1 MPGPQAMNAHS
12 LEPLTVFE
20 PWPAHLKE
28 VWGREPVVARH
39 NLHRSPLLSMEA
51 LAALIDA
58 YPRSHY
64 SLIQMGAQGEEAR
77 RFWREGDIAG
87 MRGADVID
95 WIAAGRM
102 WLNLRRVDE
111 VDGRYG
117 ALLRAAYD
125 EIVRNAP
132 GEAMDNV
139 SMGIL
144 ISSPG
149 AQVYYHCDLPGQA
162 LWQVAGKKK
171 ILIYPNT
178 PPFLRPQSLEDIAVF
193 GVEVDLPYEPWFDGF
208 ARSFDLEPG
217 DMAHWPLNAPH
228 RVLNHDVLN
237 VSITSE
243 HWSRSIARRHHVNMA
258 NGLLRHRYGWTPKS
272 RTISGARYYA
282 KAALQKLNHKSAW
295 LAKQRAGKRPIEFK
309 LDPATR
315 GGVLAVDTAAS

>member
-1 MPGPQAMNAHS
+1 MNALS
-12 LEPLTVFE
+12 LSPLTVFE

-28 VWGREPVVARH
+28 VWGTQPVVTRH
-39 NLHRSPLLSMEA
+39 TLHRSPLMTMDA

-64 SLIQMGAQGEEAR
+64 SLIQMGAQGEAQR
-77 RFWREGDIAG
+77 RLWREGDIAG
-87 MRGADVID
+87 MKGADVIE

-102 WLNLRRVDE
+102 WLNMRRVDE

-117 ALLRAAYD
+117 ELLRAAYD
-125 EIVRNAP
+125 EMARNVP
-132 GEAMDNV
+132 SEAMTNV

-162 LWQVAGKKK
+162 LWQVHGKKK

-178 PPFLRPQSLEDIAVF
+178 EPFLLPRSLEEIAVF
-193 GVEVDLPYEPWFDGF
+193 GVEVDLPYEAWFDNF
-208 ARSFDLEPG
+208 ALSFDLEAG

-228 RVLNHDVLN
+228 RVENYDVLN

-243 HWSRSIARRHHVNMA
+243 HWSRTIARKHHVNMA
-258 NGLLRHRYGWTPKS
+258 NGLLRHRHGWTPRS
-272 RTISGARYYA
+272 RKIGGPGYFA
-282 KAALQKLNHKSAW
+282 KAALQKLAHRSAW
-295 LAKQRAGKRPIEFK
+295 LAKQRAGKRPIEFT
-309 LDPATR
+309 LDPGSR
-315 GGVLAVDTAAS
+315 GGVLPVDTATS

>member
-1 MPGPQAMNAHS
+1 MNAHS
-12 LEPLTVFE
+12 LSPLTAFE

-28 VWGREPVVARH
+28 VWGREAVVTRH
-39 NLHRSPLLSMEA
+39 TLHRSPLMSMAA
-51 LAALIDA
+51 LAELIDA

-64 SLIQMGAQGEEAR
+64 SLIQMGAQGEQER

-87 MRGADVID
+87 MRGADVIE

-102 WLNLRRVDE
+102 WLNMRRVDE
-111 VDGRYG
+111 VDARYG
-117 ALLRAAYD
+117 GLLRAAYD
-125 EIVRNAP
+125 EIAANAA

-162 LWQVAGKKK
+162 LWQVHGKKK

-178 PPFLRPQSLEDIAVF
+178 EPFLKAQSLEDIAVL
-193 GVEVDLPYEPWFDGF
+193 GVEVDLPYEPWFDDF
-208 ARSFDLEPG
+208 ARSFDLEAG

-228 RVLNHDVLN
+228 RVENYDMLN

-243 HWSRSIARRHHVNMA
+243 HWSRSIARKHHINMG
-258 NGLLRHRYGWTPKS
+258 NGLLRHRYGWTATS
-272 RTISGARYYA
+272 RKISGPSYFA
-282 KAALQKLNHKSAW
+282 KAALQKLSHKSKW
-295 LAKQRAGKRPIEFK
+295 LAKQRAGKRPIEFT
-309 LDPATR
+309 LDPAVR
-315 GGVLAVDTAAS
+315 GGVKPTGAAAS